1 MKSMKKGMKSMKK
14 GGMRRKAMRVSKIAK
29 GRMAKSQVFKGRK
42 AKTVGGLTKDKLTR
56 NKNGKIVSKKKSAKG
71 KNNKWIAAVNR
82 ARKALGIRGFK
93 AIKKGSEFYKKAKSF
108 YK

>member
-1 MKSMKKGMKSMKK
+1 MKK

-29 GRMAKSQVFKGRK
+29 GRMAKFMVFKGRK
-42 AKTVGGLTKDKLTR
+42 AKTVGGLTKDKLTK

-71 KNNKWIAAVNR
+71 KGNKWIAACVK
-82 ARKALGIRGFK
+82 ARKAMGVKGFK
-93 AIKKGSEFYKKAKSF
+93 AIKKGSELYKKAKSF